1 MNNAMIRTKPKPSS
15 KSKSLSL
22 ELEELKKAAL
32 TLRAL
37 NHKVRQQILNLIHE
51 RGEITVSEIYAKLK
65 LEQSLT
71 SSYLAVL
78 RRANIVKTRREGQS
92 IHYSVNSDHSSMVE
106 KGAKMINGNS

>member
-1 MNNAMIRTKPKPSS
+1 MIRTKPKPSS
-15 KSKSLSL
+15 KSKSLAL

-51 RGEITVSEIYAKLK
+51 KREITVSEIYAKLK

-92 IHYSVNSDHSSMVE
+92 IHYSVNYDHIAMVE

>member
-1 MNNAMIRTKPKPSS
+1 MSKTKPKPSS
-15 KSKSLSL
+15 RAKKNLSL

-37 NHKVRQQILNLIHE
+37 NHKVRQQILSLIHQN
-51 RGEITVSEIYAKLK
+51 GEITVSEIYAKLK

-78 RRANIVKTRREGQS
+78 RKAGIVKTRREGQS
-92 IHYSVNSDHSSMVE
+92 IHYSVNYDHISIVE
-106 KGAKMINGNS
+106 KGAKMINGRS

>member
-1 MNNAMIRTKPKPSS
+1 MTNAMLRTKPKPSS

-92 IHYSVNSDHSSMVE
+92 IHYSVNYDHISMVE

>member
-1 MNNAMIRTKPKPSS
+1 MIRTKPKPSS

-92 IHYSVNSDHSSMVE
+92 IHYSVNYDHISMVE

>member
-1 MNNAMIRTKPKPSS
+1 MIRTKPKPSS
-15 KSKSLSL
+15 KSKSLAL

-51 RGEITVSEIYAKLK
+51 KGEITVSEIYAKLK

-92 IHYSVNSDHSSMVE
+92 IHYSVNYDHIAMVE

>member
-1 MNNAMIRTKPKPSS
+1 MIRTKPKPSS
-15 KSKSLSL
+15 KAKSGLSM
-22 ELEELKKAAL
+22 ELEEMKKAAL

-37 NHKVRQQILNLIHE
+37 NHKVRQQILGLIHE

-92 IHYSVNSDHSSMVE
+92 IHYSVNYDHISMVE
-106 KGAKMINGNS
+106 KGAKMINGRS

>member
-1 MNNAMIRTKPKPSS
+1 MIRTKPKPSP

-22 ELEELKKAAL
+22 ELEEFKKAAL

-78 RRANIVKTRREGQS
+78 RRGNIVKTRREGQS
-92 IHYSVNSDHSSMVE
+92 IHYSVNYDHISLIE